1 MTDIEIFYF
10 SIQAETTFNTLFM
23 KLEKIPPTPKTS
35 VGARVGN
42 EISYPL
48 PFLQNMV
55 CNYYAYL
62 DALSLYA

>member
-1 MTDIEIFYF
+1 
-10 SIQAETTFNTLFM
+10 M
-23 KLEKIPPTPKTS
+23 KLEKNPPNPKTS

-42 EISYPL
+42 EISTPL
-48 PFLQNMV
+48 PFLQDMV

>member
-1 MTDIEIFYF
+1 
-10 SIQAETTFNTLFM
+10 M

-62 DALSLYA
+62 DTLSLYA